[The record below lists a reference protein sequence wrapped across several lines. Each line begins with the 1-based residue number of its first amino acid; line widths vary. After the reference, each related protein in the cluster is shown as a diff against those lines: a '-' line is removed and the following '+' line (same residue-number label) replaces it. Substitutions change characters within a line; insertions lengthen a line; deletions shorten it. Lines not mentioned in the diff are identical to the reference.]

1 MLSAYVIYT
10 VHLTEINVDVTNDSR
25 LSWAA
30 YHALIQNPSTLLI
43 SGDMISH
50 SKTMPVHW
58 PWCYICYTKGSLK
71 SQSWPNDHS
80 HCLHWWNKSNPM
92 DLAGWLWRKQ
102 LCYNAGWF
110 TFRKGP
116 LENSSWLKRHNQTK
130 IFIFILAPWY
140 VHNLSTDWKCACFF

>member
-1 MLSAYVIYT
+1 MLIDIYTWKPKWTRNSSKIIHQELADLAINEYLYYDTMLSAYVRYT

-58 PWCYICYTKGSLK
+58 P
-71 SQSWPNDHS
+71 
-80 HCLHWWNKSNPM
+80 
-92 DLAGWLWRKQ
+92 
-102 LCYNAGWF
+102 
-110 TFRKGP
+110 
-116 LENSSWLKRHNQTK
+116 
-130 IFIFILAPWY
+130 
-140 VHNLSTDWKCACFF
+140 